1 MIIFPFTLIDIH
13 QELDR
18 IYQMLQDKLKDK
30 QSNKI
35 DSVALAKK
43 LAILQNTLNDPTTT
57 TTTTT
62 NNLHKDSSSAAA
74 AVTINQKTDSKGEP
88 IKRSSVTLLN
98 GQIMNCDSAPLNNT
112 ACIPIS
118 VTSVTMSTNSI
129 KNTISSTTNT
139 HPNAG
144 ATNGTKHDSPIIV
157 HQSDKPAS
165 KVVMTSGSSILENP
179 CSGEKLHFCHF

>member
-1 MIIFPFTLIDIH
+1 
-13 QELDR
+13 
-18 IYQMLQDKLKDK
+18 MLQDKLKDK

-57 TTTTT
+57 TTTT
-62 NNLHKDSSSAAA
+62 NNLHKDSSAAA

-112 ACIPIS
+112 PCIPIS

-129 KNTISSTTNT
+129 KNTISSSNNSAANNT
-139 HPNAG
+139 HHPNAG

-157 HQSDKPAS
+157 HQSDKPIS
-165 KVVMTSGSSILENP
+165 KV
-179 CSGEKLHFCHF
+179 